1 MKLRVLIIGKEW
13 CWCFLNQL
21 LVSALHRAIA
31 RGIYGEVSMRIAAN
45 LCFHVARL
53 VYKTLN
59 KVLVKVAALQS
70 VVVHVE
76 SAKLVI
82 VVHNG
87 YSAAAAAIRALH
99 HNWVAVRLRKSQQFS
114 NVFYR
119 LRYAWYGWHFSA
131 SCNAPRGYFI
141 PQINKRFWLR
151 ANPNSASINHLL
163 RKTRY
168 FR

>member
-31 RGIYGEVSMRIAAN
+31 RGIYGEVSMRIAAD
-45 LCFHVARL
+45 LRFHVASL

-59 KVLVKVAALQS
+59 KVLVKIAALQS

-82 VVHNG
+82 IVHNG
-87 YSAAAAAIRALH
+87 YSSTAAAIRALH
-99 HNWVAVRLRKSQQFS
+99 HHWVAVCLRKSQQFS

-119 LRYAWYGWHFSA
+119 LRDAWYGRHFSA
-131 SCNAPRGYFI
+131 SCHASSGYFI
-141 PQINKRFWLR
+141 
-151 ANPNSASINHLL
+151 A
-163 RKTRY
+163 
-168 FR
+168 